1 MLNGAISGLSSTIF
15 NVPFQVIRTSMMVQN
30 TQNGIQ
36 PTMIGTMKK
45 IYSKEGIKGFYR
57 GFIPSLIR
65 LPLGNAFYFGTLEQ
79 TKKILLNKFKMNGI
93 VTNFISSAAGITVQ
107 SIVTNPI
114 YLISTRFEAIGFN
127 KYKNIFDAIKKILE
141 EEGIKG
147 FTKGLKPLLI
157 KEIPSHSLFYVLY
170 ELNNKWLN
178 KCYIIPKNLSYSI
191 SSMITSIIVSI
202 LDNPFDLIRTR
213 TQFHFISKNEKHK
226 YPKVF
231 EGIKYIYKT
240 EGIRGL
246 ESGVHPRII
255 RKLFC
260 STALWTIYE
269 ILKNNEKNKDK
280 NEDK

>member
-1 MLNGAISGLSSTIF
+1 MLNGAISGLSSTVF
-15 NVPFQVIRTSMMVQN
+15 NVPFQVIRTCMMIE
-30 TQNGIQ
+30 TPKNGIQ
-36 PTMIGTMKK
+36 PTMTNTIKR
-45 IYSKEGIKGFYR
+45 IYSKEGLKGFYR
-57 GFIPSLIR
+57 GFLPSLIR

-79 TKKILLNKFKMNGI
+79 TKKILNKRFKTNDI
-93 VTNFISSAAGITVQ
+93 ITNFVSSAAGITVQ

-114 YLISTRFEAIGFN
+114 YLISTRFEAVGMN
-127 KYKNIFDAIKKILE
+127 KYKNIIDAVKKILE

-170 ELNNKWLN
+170 ELNNKWIK
-178 KCYIIPKNLSYSI
+178 KCGIIPKNLGFSL

-213 TQFHFISKNEKHK
+213 TQFHFISKNEEHR

-231 EGIKYIYKT
+231 EGIKYIYKN
-240 EGIRGL
+240 EGLKGL

-269 ILKNNEKNKDK
+269 ILKNNENNKNRDQ
-280 NEDK
+280 